1 MGPGAGW
8 RHPAPG
14 PSCPTRSITL
24 ANDALSGSRADIFI
38 GLWAAVAQIYVYAHG
53 LPLNVVI
60 RGDLTRDGLVAVA
73 QSLQPYS
80 GDR

>member
-1 MGPGAGW
+1 
-8 RHPAPG
+8 
-14 PSCPTRSITL
+14 
-24 ANDALSGSRADIFI
+24 
-38 GLWAAVAQIYVYAHG
+38 